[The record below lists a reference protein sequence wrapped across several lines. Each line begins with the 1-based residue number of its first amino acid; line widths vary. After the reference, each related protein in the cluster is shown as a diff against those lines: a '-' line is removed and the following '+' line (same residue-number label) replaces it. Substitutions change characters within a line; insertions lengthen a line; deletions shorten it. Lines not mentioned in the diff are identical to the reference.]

1 MQIKNSTPQSMF
13 IDFLNQPKI
22 TMADEYIRANQ
33 FIDAIEKYFL
43 FNIDDVSCDEIRE
56 MSLNQLS
63 YILTK
68 KIEKYKK
75 YIRHTD
81 GYFYDADH

>member
-1 MQIKNSTPQSMF
+1 MQIKNNTPQSVF
-13 IDFLNQPKI
+13 IDFLNQPKV

-33 FIDAIEKYFL
+33 FIDAIENYFL
-43 FNIDDVSCDEIRE
+43 FNIDDVPYDEIRE

-75 YIRHTD
+75 YIRNTD
-81 GYFYDADH
+81 GYFYDSDH